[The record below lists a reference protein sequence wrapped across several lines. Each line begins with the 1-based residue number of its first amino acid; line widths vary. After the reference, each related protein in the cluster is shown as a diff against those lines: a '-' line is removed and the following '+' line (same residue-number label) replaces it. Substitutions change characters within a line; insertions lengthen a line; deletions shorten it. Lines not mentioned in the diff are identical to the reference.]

1 MHRKASAQRQSRA
14 NTGGALTDFTHAIP
28 RTLCGVNPLST
39 YKFGAILMAA
49 KRGNLPIELS
59 SFVGRRS
66 EAKEV
71 RRLLSDYRLMTLRA
85 WVGSA
90 KPAWR
95 SVPPMIPPVRSRG
108 RLVRRLQRTA
118 GAGTSRSD
126 DSCRTRST
134 RPIYAVTAIG
144 TDRPSRRRTCPACSG
159 QLRTPHRL
167 GCRHRRRTSPVL
179 CPIGTSGDQPRT
191 ARHSRRD
198 GITGAASAISHRA
211 PSPTD
216 TRDGDAM
223 MLFEQR
229 AHSSVTDFRIT
240 SENSAAVEKIV
251 RRLEGLPLPIELAA
265 ARLRAM
271 SVDQILQKLD
281 DRFQLLTRGSRNA
294 PARQQTLAQSI
305 DWSFDLCTPPE
316 KSLWANSSVFAGSFD
331 LGSVEG
337 ILADEAQNDDLGDL
351 VMSLV
356 DKSILIREQNGSY
369 VRYRLLET
377 LRDYG
382 RELVSVDE
390 WVSLQRRHSE
400 WFRQLVFRAGV
411 DWTGPHQIDWMTRI
425 DRDLPNVR
433 TALEFGLTEPDS
445 VEATLRTASALHDY
459 WLARGRFNE
468 GRYWL
473 GRALA
478 EVPELTE
485 GTLGEAVVEAA
496 ATGALLAALQRD
508 IASATSIAEEARR
521 QAEMQRNDDG
531 RILARYTLGFVAVAD
546 GDLVRGAEYL
556 EQAVAAF
563 RANDDIA
570 RLVPALYWFA
580 FVVDALGE
588 TDRAASIYEEELALT
603 ESRGEILWR
612 SMTMSDYGSALWRH
626 GNHARGIELL
636 EDSLRLLRGLG
647 NQFGCA
653 WCLEEIAWTLVDR
666 DAKLAATLMGAAD
679 TLFTA
684 TGSPMDTFRSM
695 VPYHENSV
703 TEARNRIG
711 DRVFQTAFDHG
722 RALTL
727 DDAAAR
733 ALREQP
739 PGGSPKSAA
748 DEVLTPREQ
757 QVAELVAQGLTNR
770 AIADK
775 LVISQ
780 RTVDGHVDHILNKL
794 GYGSRTRIAAWVL
807 QRTNDFRNPS
817 TS

>member
-1 MHRKASAQRQSRA
+1 M
-14 NTGGALTDFTHAIP
+14 TDFAHAIP

-71 RRLLSDYRLMTLRA
+71 RRLLSDYRLVTLTGLGGVGKTRLALRA
-85 WVGSA
+85 ADDSSRAFPGGVWFVDFSELRE
-90 KPAWR
+90 PALLDQTILAALGVQDRSTRSPR
-95 SVPPMIPPVRSRG
+95 SVLIG
-108 RLVRRLQRTA
+108 RLVDERVLLVLDNCEHLIGWVADTAAELLRCCARLA
-118 GAGTSRSD
+118 LLATSREPLD
-126 DSCRTRST
+126 I
-134 RPIYAVTAIG
+134 PGEMV
-144 TDRPSRRRTCPACSG
+144 
-159 QLRTPHRL
+159 LRVPPLRFPTE
-167 GCRHRRRTSPVL
+167 
-179 CPIGTSGDQPRT
+179 
-191 ARHSRRD
+191 
-198 GITGAASAISHRA
+198 A

-229 AHSSVTDFRIT
+229 ARSSVTDFRIT

-703 TEARNRIG
+703 TEARNRLG

-807 QRTNDFRNPS
+807 QHTNDFRNPS